1 MPNAII
7 LKQGDTIRWQA
18 SWSASGALVDLTGYE
33 IRATIRNSDGAAF
46 AELTAT
52 ILDQVTSLGQCT
64 FVLSDSSAIPLG
76 QYEVDFRFREPGTD
90 SYTSESIALVVVQGA
105 TRRW

>member
-1 MPNAII
+1 MPGVIT

-18 SWSASGALVDLTGYE
+18 SWTASGALVDLTGYE

-52 ILDQVTSLGQCT
+52 VLDQGTSLGQCT
-64 FVLSDSSAIPLG
+64 FVLNDTSAIPLG
-76 QYEVDFRFREPGTD
+76 QYDVDFRFREPGAD
-90 SYTSESIALVVVQGA
+90 SYSSESIALVLVKGA